1 MSKKGLI
8 PQNINTALR
17 MYITHGG
24 DIARTHA
31 ALKRQDMDFGG
42 ERTLRNW
49 EELYKWKERMEKADM
64 MMMAQSRS
72 LKDAAQLVVTAQ
84 LDAYAQTFSSMAEP
98 DPQATHGFVALMRLA
113 LDLNASGSKGN
124 SEEQLKDWR
133 EAGLRI
139 LRDDYGIS
147 SEGAGHESV
156 DIEQIQREQDE
167 SDKRN

>member
-8 PQNINTALR
+8 SQNINTALR

-64 MMMAQSRS
+64 MMLAQSRS

-113 LDLNASGSKGN
+113 LDLNASGSAEKKTPMTREDY
-124 SEEQLKDWR
+124 EEYYAKISDVIFK
-133 EAGLRI
+133 EMGLG
-139 LRDDYGIS
+139 RDEYV
-147 SEGAGHESV
+147 HEQPDV
-156 DIEQIQREQDE
+156 LQDKE
-167 SDKRN
+167 

>member
-8 PQNINTALR
+8 SQNINTALR
-17 MYITHGG
+17 MYITNGG

-64 MMMAQSRS
+64 MMLAQSRS

-113 LDLNASGSKGN
+113 LDLNAS
-124 SEEQLKDWR
+124 
-133 EAGLRI
+133 
-139 LRDDYGIS
+139 
-147 SEGAGHESV
+147 
-156 DIEQIQREQDE
+156 
-167 SDKRN
+167 SDKVEGTGNVSTEEHMRITSMQIMKEMGLKVEWTDDDMKILERMNNR

>member
-1 MSKKGLI
+1 MKKGLI

-17 MYITHGG
+17 MYITNGG

-64 MMMAQSRS
+64 MLTAQSRS
-72 LKDAAQLVVTAQ
+72 LKDAATLVVTAQ
-84 LDAYAQTFSSMAEP
+84 LDAYAQSFGSMTEP

-113 LDLNASGSKGN
+113 LDLNASGKDGKSVR
-124 SEEQLKDWR
+124 SPEEMR
-133 EAGLRI
+133 EVALEI
-139 LRDDYGIS
+139 LERDYGIK
-147 SEGAGHESV
+147 
-156 DIEQIQREQDE
+156 RET
-167 SDKRN
+167 